1 MARKKKPGYYWRLR
15 KRLMREVYQEATIH
29 LKAYPPKA
37 RTYIVYIAFKDLP
50 WGVKIV
56 N

>member
-1 MARKKKPGYYWRLR
+1 MSKKKRPGYYWRLR
-15 KRLMREVYQEATIH
+15 KKMMRETHQEEVID
-29 LKAYPPKA
+29 LKQYPKKA
-37 RTYIVYIAFKDLP
+37 RAYIVYIAFKDLP